1 VVPALSKK
9 MYQVHTDYPP
19 PCTQWT
25 IDRHICPNM
34 VQFCSKIAS
43 TLEVL
48 TLKLCPRRLNHGD
61 FRSHLLLTLRHAPNL
76 RCVSIGRASNP
87 TVFSSLACLTQ
98 IKQLM
103 LGDLDIQSDGHSPSV
118 QHLSCLRSLEELQL
132 QRLSADDDWA
142 EPSEEVASSMCRA
155 LSKLLKLRSVK
166 MEFCY
171 IQDVPSDYD
180 VSSGFM
186 ASVSLLTKIRYF
198 LGFSKL
204 LQPRMRGLVI
214 AVRISAGPPPPL
226 TSKIG

>member
-1 VVPALSKK
+1 
-9 MYQVHTDYPP
+9 
-19 PCTQWT
+19 
-25 IDRHICPNM
+25 M

-186 ASVSLLTKIRYF
+186 ASVSLLTKISCRTDTLQGDSASHHGY
-198 LGFSKL
+198 LLRHTRTITTFS
-204 LQPRMRGLVI
+204 QCNRMSGLNL
-214 AVRISAGPPPPL
+214 A
-226 TSKIG
+226 TS

>member
-1 VVPALSKK
+1 MACRYPSLHCCYIKSFHLV
-9 MYQVHTDYPP
+9 MYQ
-19 PCTQWT
+19 
-25 IDRHICPNM
+25 
-34 VQFCSKIAS
+34 S
-43 TLEVL
+43 TAL
-48 TLKLCPRRLNHGD
+48 TLVELIFKHGV
-61 FRSHLLLTLRHAPNL
+61 LVILW
-76 RCVSIGRASNP
+76 
-87 TVFSSLACLTQ
+87 
-98 IKQLM
+98 
-103 LGDLDIQSDGHSPSV
+103 V
-118 QHLSCLRSLEELQL
+118 QELQL